1 MKYYKILLF
10 LGLTA
15 VSYSYA
21 DEQLAK
27 HRVTGI
33 TMSGSNLK
41 AFPTVICNVGNLR
54 QLNLGNNSIE
64 IIPPCLSKHSTT
76 LTQLN
81 LSGNSIKI
89 LPEEIGNLKA
99 LSVLDLR
106 QNSLGSLPDEIGEL
120 IYLESLY
127 LSHNPIKTFPMSMSK
142 LIYLEYLDLSYTQIE
157 IIPDFLPYLVS
168 LKTLDLGGN
177 SGLSNA
183 ERELIRQVLPGVDI
197 KF

>member
-1 MKYYKILLF
+1 MKYYKILIL
-10 LGLTA
+10 LGFIA

-21 DEQLAK
+21 DEEAAK
-27 HRVTGI
+27 HRVTNI
-33 TMSGSNLK
+33 TMSGKSLK

-54 QLNLGNNSIE
+54 ELHLGSNSIE
-64 IIPPCLSKHSTT
+64 IIPPCLSKHSIT
-76 LTQLN
+76 LTNLD

-89 LPEEIGNLKA
+89 LPKMVGKLQA

-106 QNSLGSLPDEIGEL
+106 QNALGTLPDEIGEL

-142 LIYLEYLDLSYTQIE
+142 LIYLEHLDLSSTQIE

-168 LKTLDLGGN
+168 LKTLDLTGN

-183 ERELIRQVLPGVDI
+183 ERELIRKILPGVEI
-197 KF
+197 RF